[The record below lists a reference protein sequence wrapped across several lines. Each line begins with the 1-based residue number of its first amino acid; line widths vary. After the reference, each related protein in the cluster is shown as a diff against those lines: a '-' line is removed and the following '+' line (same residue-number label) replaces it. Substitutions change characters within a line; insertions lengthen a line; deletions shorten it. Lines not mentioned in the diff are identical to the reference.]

1 MAELGKTNTL
11 TILKNSDFGLFL
23 DGQDL
28 GEILLPKRYVTPDM
42 KPGGE
47 VVVFIYL
54 DGEERYTATTEKP
67 AAEVGQVA
75 FMKVRSIEKAGAF
88 LEWGI
93 MKDVLVPFSEQ
104 KVKMEAG
111 KYYIVF
117 LYVDKITERITAS
130 MKLEKFIHK
139 SPPDYT
145 PGEEVDGIIVQSTDL
160 AYKVVIN
167 NRHFGLLYKN
177 EVFKPFM
184 VGQKLNVHVKKVRDD
199 GKVDLAVDAPGHV
212 KLDTNSQ
219 KILDRLTSEG
229 GFLPFHD
236 KTDAEVIY
244 RHFGISKKVFKA
256 SIGQLYKQRKIEIL
270 PHGIKTL

>member
-1 MAELGKTNTL
+1 MAELGKTNRL
-11 TILKNSDFGLFL
+11 SILKNSDFGIFL
-23 DGQDL
+23 DGQNL

-47 VVVFIYL
+47 ISVFIYL
-54 DGEERYTATTEKP
+54 DGEERYTATTDKP
-67 AAEVGQVA
+67 IAEVGQVA
-75 FMKVRSIEKAGAF
+75 FMKVKSIEKAGAF

-104 KVKMEAG
+104 KVKMEPG
-111 KYYIVF
+111 KFYIVF

-139 SPPDYT
+139 SPPDYLA
-145 PGEEVDGIIVQSTDL
+145 GQRVNGIVVQSTDL
-160 AYKVVIN
+160 AYKAVIDDH
-167 NRHFGLLYKN
+167 HFGLLYKN
-177 EVFKPFM
+177 EVFKPLM
-184 VGQKLNVHVKKVRDD
+184 VGQKLTLYVKKVRPD
-199 GKVDLAVDAPGHV
+199 GKIDLSAEAPGHV
-212 KLDTNSQ
+212 KLDDNSQ
-219 KILDRLTSEG
+219 KILDRLTHEG

>member
-145 PGEEVDGIIVQSTDL
+145 SGEEVDGIIVQSTDL

>member
-1 MAELGKTNTL
+1 MAELGKTNKL

-104 KVKMEAG
+104 KVKMEPG

-160 AYKVVIN
+160 AYKLVIN

>member
-1 MAELGKTNTL
+1 MVELGKTNKL
-11 TILKNSDFGLFL
+11 SVVKQSDFGLFL
-23 DGQDL
+23 DGGEL
-28 GEILLPKRYVTPDM
+28 GEILLPKRYVTPEM
-42 KPGGE
+42 KPGDE
-47 VVVFIYL
+47 VSVFIYL
-54 DGEERYTATTEKP
+54 DGEERYTATTDMP
-67 AAEVGQVA
+67 VAEVGQVA
-75 FMKVRSIEKAGAF
+75 FMKVKSIENAGAF

-104 KVKMEAG
+104 KLKMEPG

-130 MKLEKFIHK
+130 MKLEKFVHK
-139 SPPDYT
+139 SLPDYA
-145 PGEEVDGIIVQSTDL
+145 PGQKVNGIIVQSTDL
-160 AYKVVIN
+160 AYKAVIDDH
-167 NRHFGLLYKN
+167 HFGLLYKN
-177 EVFKPFM
+177 EVFKPLM
-184 VGQKLNVHVKKVRDD
+184 VGQKLPMYVKKVRTD
-199 GKVDLAVDAPGHV
+199 GKVDLAIEAPGHV

-219 KILDRLTSEG
+219 KILDRLTHEG

-270 PHGIKTL
+270 PHGIKSL

>member
-1 MAELGKTNTL
+1 MVELGKTNKL
-11 TILKNSDFGLFL
+11 SVVKQSDFGLFL
-23 DGQDL
+23 DGGEL
-28 GEILLPKRYVTPDM
+28 GEILLPKRYVTPEM
-42 KPGGE
+42 KPGDE
-47 VVVFIYL
+47 VSVFIYL
-54 DGEERYTATTEKP
+54 DGEERYTATTDMP
-67 AAEVGQVA
+67 VAEVGQVA
-75 FMKVRSIEKAGAF
+75 FMKVKSIENAGAF

-104 KVKMEAG
+104 KLKMEPG

-130 MKLEKFIHK
+130 MKLEKFVHK
-139 SPPDYT
+139 SLPDYA
-145 PGEEVDGIIVQSTDL
+145 PGQKVNGIIVQSTDL
-160 AYKVVIN
+160 AYKAVIDDH
-167 NRHFGLLYKN
+167 HFGLLYKN
-177 EVFKPFM
+177 EVFKPLM
-184 VGQKLNVHVKKVRDD
+184 VGQKLPMYVKKVRTD
-199 GKVDLAVDAPGHV
+199 GKVDLAIEAPGHV

-219 KILDRLTSEG
+219 KILDRLTHEG

-270 PHGIKTL
+270 PHGIKAL

>member
-1 MAELGKTNTL
+1 MVELGKTNKL
-11 TILKNSDFGLFL
+11 SVVKQSDFGLFL
-23 DGQDL
+23 DGGEL
-28 GEILLPKRYVTPDM
+28 GEILLPKRYVTPEM
-42 KPGGE
+42 KPGDE
-47 VVVFIYL
+47 VSVFIYL
-54 DGEERYTATTEKP
+54 DGEERYTATTDMP
-67 AAEVGQVA
+67 VAEVGQVA
-75 FMKVRSIEKAGAF
+75 FMKVKSIENAGAF

-104 KVKMEAG
+104 KLKMEPG

-130 MKLEKFIHK
+130 MKLEKFVHK
-139 SPPDYT
+139 SLPDYA
-145 PGEEVDGIIVQSTDL
+145 PGQKVNGIIVQSTDL
-160 AYKVVIN
+160 AYKAVIDDH
-167 NRHFGLLYKN
+167 HFGLLYKN
-177 EVFKPFM
+177 EVFKPLM
-184 VGQKLNVHVKKVRDD
+184 VGQKLPMYVKKVRTD
-199 GKVDLAVDAPGHV
+199 GKVDLAIEAPGHV

-219 KILDRLTSEG
+219 KILDRLKHEG

-270 PHGIKTL
+270 PHGIKAL

>member
-1 MAELGKTNTL
+1 MVELGKTNKL
-11 TILKNSDFGLFL
+11 SVVKQSDFGLFL
-23 DGQDL
+23 DGGEL
-28 GEILLPKRYVTPDM
+28 GEILLPKRYVTPEM
-42 KPGGE
+42 KPGD
-47 VVVFIYL
+47 VVSVFIYL
-54 DGEERYTATTEKP
+54 DGEERYTATTDMP
-67 AAEVGQVA
+67 VAEVGQVA
-75 FMKVRSIEKAGAF
+75 FMKVKSIENAGAF

-104 KVKMEAG
+104 KLKMEPG

-130 MKLEKFIHK
+130 MKLEKFVHK
-139 SPPDYT
+139 SLPDYA
-145 PGEEVDGIIVQSTDL
+145 PGQKVNGIIVQSTDL
-160 AYKVVIN
+160 AYKAVIDDH
-167 NRHFGLLYKN
+167 HFGLLYKN
-177 EVFKPFM
+177 EVFKPLM
-184 VGQKLNVHVKKVRDD
+184 VGQKLPMYVKKVRTD
-199 GKVDLAVDAPGHV
+199 GKVDLAIEAPGHV

-219 KILDRLTSEG
+219 KILDRLTHEG

-270 PHGIKTL
+270 PHGIKSL

>member
-1 MAELGKTNTL
+1 MAELGKTNKL
-11 TILKNSDFGLFL
+11 TILKTSDFGLFL
-23 DGQDL
+23 DGHDL
-28 GEILLPKRYVTPDM
+28 GEILLPKRYVTPNM
-42 KPGGE
+42 KPGDE
-47 VVVFIYL
+47 VSVFIYL

-67 AAEVGQVA
+67 TAEVGHVA
-75 FMKVRSIEKAGAF
+75 FMKVRSVEKAGAF

-104 KVKMEAG
+104 KVKMEPG

-139 SPPDYT
+139 SLPDYSA
-145 PGEEVDGIIVQSTDL
+145 GQKVSGIIVQSTDL
-160 AYKVVIN
+160 AYKVVIDD
-167 NRHFGLLYKN
+167 RHFGLLYKN
-177 EVFKPFM
+177 EVFKPLM
-184 VGQKLNVHVKKVRDD
+184 VGQKLTLHVKKVRPD
-199 GKVDLAVDAPGHV
+199 GKIDLSAEAPGHV
-212 KLDTNSQ
+212 KLDDNSQ
-219 KILDRLTSEG
+219 KILDRLSHEG

>member
-1 MAELGKTNTL
+1 MVELGKTNKL
-11 TILKNSDFGLFL
+11 SVVKQSDFGLFL
-23 DGQDL
+23 DGGEL
-28 GEILLPKRYVTPDM
+28 GEILLPKRYVTPEM
-42 KPGGE
+42 KPGDE
-47 VVVFIYL
+47 VSVFIYL
-54 DGEERYTATTEKP
+54 DGEERYTATTDIP
-67 AAEVGQVA
+67 VAEVGQVA
-75 FMKVRSIEKAGAF
+75 FMKVKSIENAGAF

-104 KVKMEAG
+104 KLKMEPG

-130 MKLEKFIHK
+130 MKLEKFVHK
-139 SPPDYT
+139 SLPDYA
-145 PGEEVDGIIVQSTDL
+145 PGQKVNGIIVQSTDL
-160 AYKVVIN
+160 AYKAVIDDH
-167 NRHFGLLYKN
+167 HFGLLYKN
-177 EVFKPFM
+177 EVFKPLM
-184 VGQKLNVHVKKVRDD
+184 VGQKLPMYVKKVRTD
-199 GKVDLAVDAPGHV
+199 GKVDLAIEAPGHV

-219 KILDRLTSEG
+219 KILDRLTHEG

-270 PHGIKTL
+270 PHGIKSL

>member
-1 MAELGKTNTL
+1 MVELGKTNKL
-11 TILKNSDFGLFL
+11 SVVKQSDFGLFL
-23 DGQDL
+23 DGGEL
-28 GEILLPKRYVTPDM
+28 GEILLPKRYVTPEM
-42 KPGGE
+42 KPGD
-47 VVVFIYL
+47 VVSVFIYL
-54 DGEERYTATTEKP
+54 DGEERYTATTDMP
-67 AAEVGQVA
+67 VAEVGQVA
-75 FMKVRSIEKAGAF
+75 FMKVKSIENAGAF

-104 KVKMEAG
+104 KLKMEPG

-130 MKLEKFIHK
+130 MKLEKFVHK
-139 SPPDYT
+139 SLPDYA
-145 PGEEVDGIIVQSTDL
+145 PGQKVNGIIVQSTDL
-160 AYKVVIN
+160 AYKAVIDDH
-167 NRHFGLLYKN
+167 HFGLLYKN
-177 EVFKPFM
+177 EVFKPLM
-184 VGQKLNVHVKKVRDD
+184 VGQKLPMYVKKVRTD
-199 GKVDLAVDAPGHV
+199 GKVDLAIEAPGHV

-219 KILDRLTSEG
+219 KILDRLTHEG

-270 PHGIKTL
+270 PHGIKAL

>member
-1 MAELGKTNTL
+1 VAELGKTNKL

-104 KVKMEAG
+104 KVKMEPG

-160 AYKVVIN
+160 AYKLVIN